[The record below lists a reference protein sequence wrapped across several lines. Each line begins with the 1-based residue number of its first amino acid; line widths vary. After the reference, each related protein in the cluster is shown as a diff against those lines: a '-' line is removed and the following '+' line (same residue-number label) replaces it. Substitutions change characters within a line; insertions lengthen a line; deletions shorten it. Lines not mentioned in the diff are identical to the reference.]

1 MLTSEEFVKLTK
13 LRWLA
18 LCTALITAALVS
30 AEMADAGRKI
40 HSDAAAIVTKS
51 LDSLQQHAEDKSP
64 ASGEEIDWKCLSS
77 GGTQSS
83 DGSFVINGTFGQL
96 AVGTS
101 SDGTSDTR
109 HGYWQNFAYK
119 WECGDVNMSG
129 DIDIGVI
136 CGSKID
142 AIFSKTPEDSESA
155 LGLTRESVPTCKI
168 IPAHETVGINV
179 NCTGGVLHEE
189 AVILIT
195 VCFSSLLLVFAIGQF
210 VLLSDHRARCKYQ

>member
-13 LRWLA
+13 LKWLA

-83 DGSFVINGTFGQL
+83 DGSFVINGTLGQL

-129 DIDIGVI
+129 DIDIDDIIYLIAYVFLGGPPPVPLEI
-136 CGSKID
+136 GDTNCID
-142 AIFSKTPEDSESA
+142 NIDIDDVMFLVNYVF
-155 LGLTRESVPTCKI
+155 LGGPLPCDPNGDDVPDC
-168 IPAHETVGINV
+168 P
-179 NCTGGVLHEE
+179 
-189 AVILIT
+189 
-195 VCFSSLLLVFAIGQF
+195 
-210 VLLSDHRARCKYQ
+210 